1 MQKSFWHKFP
11 RTVLLKSLRPEPSEK
26 TELKSQNK
34 TKKDEDQKE
43 IGRTK
48 NF

>member
-11 RTVLLKSLRPEPSEK
+11 RTVLKSLRPEPSEK
-26 TELKSQNK
+26 TELKTQNK